1 MRVDHAGSLVSRWIC
16 LSAMLPIFFVVFW
29 FFGSIANAA
38 EPDGA
43 SEHRVIPEG
52 VFPSIP
58 KSVLQAT
65 IRPAQSNVRVRPSRP
80 SREALGRVDTASVR
94 VWLYASLAS
103 QAHLMKL
110 GADPTTGTRMWENY
124 CRANHI
130 PFARITSAMDIEK
143 IPTSGILLLPST
155 VVMSEAE
162 KLAVMHWRNRGGA
175 ILSTWLTGTH
185 SESGESTGL
194 SFMREVLDVEVV
206 GNTEDAI
213 DDTFMIAHGDSPVSH
228 SLLAGTRVW
237 LERVP
242 RQLPLRLVGRQEG
255 AQIMSWSRIYDSQ
268 KPGGVLAFNER
279 EMPSGELSR
288 TVTLGYPEQNWLRSD
303 PRMLGAL
310 TGDIFSWLNRQPQA
324 YVGAWP
330 FPYQGGF
337 LLAVQAAEQVAEME
351 VDMGKTFQKMGGR
364 ATYYVH
370 GANAV
375 KAAATIKQVKAQ
387 GHEIGYFGDSFE
399 GFSGQPEATQVQRMD
414 RMQKV
419 MGDAGIG
426 VSSPPSFS
434 APLDSYDATTQRLA
448 IERKFGNYL
457 AFMDVSDSSLPFVAN
472 RDANG
477 LAQTIVLPRTLIGPE
492 EATEEG
498 DPEEGLNNLLGGLD
512 LSVRMGGL
520 SVMRI
525 PSQTLLTP
533 AQRKR
538 VFGKI
543 ESLRE
548 RMWMASAQQI
558 AQWWR
563 NREHVSVALVSHPQ
577 GYLLTATVAHPVT
590 ASEPISIWV
599 TLPRSNSRMRLKA
612 MHKGEKLPAVITA
625 DPWRAAIVLKA
636 PAAGSFAWLLQF
648 EDMPSSQ

>member
-1 MRVDHAGSLVSRWIC
+1 MNGLSTTLCMFVAGLFCSVSMT
-16 LSAMLPIFFVVFW
+16 S
-29 FFGSIANAA
+29 ANAA
-38 EPDGA
+38 GPDGA

-58 KSVLQAT
+58 NPILQS
-65 IRPAQSNVRVRPSRP
+65 IRPAQKNVGVRQIRP
-80 SREALGRVDTASVR
+80 SREALGRVDIASIR

-130 PFARITSAMDIEK
+130 PFARITSAMEIEK
-143 IPTSGILLLPST
+143 IPTTGILLLPST

-162 KLAVMHWRNRGGA
+162 KLAVMDWRNRGGS

-185 SESGESTGL
+185 AESGESTGF
-194 SFMREVLDVEVV
+194 SFMRDVLDVDVV

-213 DDTFMIAHGDSPVSH
+213 DDTFMIVHGDSPVSH

-255 AQIMSWSRIYDSQ
+255 AQIMSWSRTYDAQ
-268 KPGGVLAFNER
+268 KPAGMLAFNER
-279 EMPSGELSR
+279 EMPSRQLSR
-288 TVTLGYPEQNWLRSD
+288 IVTLGYPEQNWLRSD
-303 PRMLGAL
+303 PKMLGAL
-310 TGDIFSWLNRQPQA
+310 TGDIFSWLNRKPQA

-337 LLAVQAAEQVAEME
+337 LLAVQAAEQVADME

-399 GFSGQPEATQVQRMD
+399 GFSGQPESTQVQRMD
-414 RMQKV
+414 SMQKV
-419 MGDAGIG
+419 MGEAGIG
-426 VSSPPSFS
+426 VSSPASFS

-457 AFMDVSDSSLPFVAN
+457 AFMESSESSLPFVAS

-498 DPEEGLNNLLGGLD
+498 DPDEGLDNFLGWLE

-520 SVMRI
+520 SVVRI

-533 AQRKR
+533 VQRKR
-538 VFGKI
+538 IFGKV
-543 ESLRE
+543 ESMRE
-548 RMWMASAQQI
+548 RVWMASAQQI

-563 NREHVSVALVSHPQ
+563 NRENVSVTLESHPQ
-577 GYLLTATVAHPVT
+577 GYLLTATVAQPVT
-590 ASEPISIWV
+590 VSEPISIWV
-599 TLPRSNSRMRLKA
+599 NLPRRNSHMRLQA
-612 MHKGEKLPAVITA
+612 MRKGEKLPLVVAA
-625 DPWRAAIVLKA
+625 DLWRAAIVLKA
-636 PAAGSFAWLLQF
+636 PAAGTFSWLLQF
-648 EDMPSSQ
+648 EDPLTSYKP